1 MPKASKELAV
11 SLHTIVSDG
20 LAGRLHNHPRRARAV
35 VAQPRATD
43 LAVRLSGMSMR
54 VLETCLA
61 LTAIATAL
69 LIGLGR

>member
-1 MPKASKELAV
+1 V

-20 LAGRLHNHPRRARAV
+20 LTARPTNRRANAV
-35 VAQPRATD
+35 PARVTVASAPPRVE

-54 VLETCLA
+54 VLETSLA
-61 LTAIATAL
+61 VTAIATAV

>member
-1 MPKASKELAV
+1 V

-20 LAGRLHNHPRRARAV
+20 LAGRLHPRRATAV
-35 VAQPRATD
+35 AAQPTTAP

-54 VLETCLA
+54 VLETGLA
-61 LTAIATAL
+61 LVAIATAL

>member
-1 MPKASKELAV
+1 M

-20 LAGRLHNHPRRARAV
+20 LAGRFLHHPRRA
-35 VAQPRATD
+35 VAATKARSNSI
-43 LAVRLSGMSMR
+43 AVRFQGKSMR
-54 VLETCLA
+54 PLETGLA